1 MKTYVRLVFLALA
14 ALLSVAGIL
23 VTAIHYAELQY
34 CSGFL
39 DEKSDCL
46 SITFQMQSDEV
57 EFPSHDYDTAGRT
70 LTRTNGTRLTQSART
85 IFLLKPNRFL
95 ADSVSSCTSF
105 APPTNAR
112 LQLRIWLSP
121 RLKARAD
128 PSAAQYHSVA

>member
-39 DEKSDCL
+39 DEKSDDL

-57 EFPSHDYDTAGRT
+57 EFPSHDYDTVGRT
-70 LTRTNGTRLTQSART
+70 LTRSNPF
-85 IFLLKPNRFL
+85 FLVVALPPNIL
-95 ADSVSSCTSF
+95 LHLV
-105 APPTNAR
+105 
-112 LQLRIWLSP
+112 
-121 RLKARAD
+121 
-128 PSAAQYHSVA
+128 QYNFCKNK